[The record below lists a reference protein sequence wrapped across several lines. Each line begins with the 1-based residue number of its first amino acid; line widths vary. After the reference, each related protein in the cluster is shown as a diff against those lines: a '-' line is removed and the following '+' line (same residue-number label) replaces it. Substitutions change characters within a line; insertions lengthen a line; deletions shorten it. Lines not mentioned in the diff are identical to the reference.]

1 MNNLEFRAYDEINKE
16 WLQIKSGGKSL
27 NYKTDKLEYTY
38 STTFSILEWETLRK
52 IGAFPGN
59 YKITQYTGIKD
70 INGTK
75 IFAGDIFKDDEW
87 WVGRAVVEFENGM
100 YGFWT
105 DGKEEFI
112 PLHDCKKIEIIG
124 NKYQKNKEL
133 LTI

>member
-70 INGTK
+70 KN
-75 IFAGDIFKDDEW
+75 
-87 WVGRAVVEFENGM
+87 
-100 YGFWT
+100 
-105 DGKEEFI
+105 
-112 PLHDCKKIEIIG
+112 
-124 NKYQKNKEL
+124 NKE
-133 LTI
+133 I